1 MGVRRTETLVVIWDK
16 PASLAEARPES
27 TEEPASQTAPRKADI
42 FTSLLGADVF
52 YDAGSQGC
60 GDGPLDKIAGIMR
73 KLQPGQ
79 TLEVRATDPAVTVD
93 LPAWCRMTGNTLL
106 LHEQDRYLIER
117 KA

>member
-1 MGVRRTETLVVIWDK
+1 VVIWDK
-16 PASLAEARPES
+16 PAPVAESQLEPA
-27 TEEPASQTAPRKADI
+27 EEPAFRSESGKTDV

-93 LPAWCRMTGNTLL
+93 LPAWCRMTGHTLV

-117 KA
+117 KP